1 MEMKLRT
8 GICLG
13 FILLLLGACSSNTA
27 SSKNEFLLEQFNLIF
42 NKKEIGE
49 QVNPRNIITRSMIDK
64 SNIPLILIEIL
75 NRDQTATMS
84 AFPGSTLNDVWLG
97 TDGSTV
103 TTKDGLLFATRGM
116 SHDLM
121 GANAGAARSG
131 LENTLRGQKLPD
143 HQRRYKYLSED
154 NKDNIIEFSCFFSK
168 EGQETILIFE
178 KPYETTHVTEIC
190 ENDKFRFQNE
200 YWVEKTNIIRKSR
213 QWHGYNI
220 GLILIERLI

>member
-1 MEMKLRT
+1 MEMKLWT

-84 AFPGSTLNDVWLG
+84 AFPGST
-97 TDGSTV
+97 
-103 TTKDGLLFATRGM
+103 
-116 SHDLM
+116 
-121 GANAGAARSG
+121 
-131 LENTLRGQKLPD
+131 
-143 HQRRYKYLSED
+143 
-154 NKDNIIEFSCFFSK
+154 
-168 EGQETILIFE
+168 
-178 KPYETTHVTEIC
+178 
-190 ENDKFRFQNE
+190 
-200 YWVEKTNIIRKSR
+200 
-213 QWHGYNI
+213 
-220 GLILIERLI
+220 